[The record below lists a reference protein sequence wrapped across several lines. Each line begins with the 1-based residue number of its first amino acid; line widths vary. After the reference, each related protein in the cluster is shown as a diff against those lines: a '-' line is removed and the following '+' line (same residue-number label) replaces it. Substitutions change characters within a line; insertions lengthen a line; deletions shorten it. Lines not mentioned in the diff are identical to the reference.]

1 MANKPSGTIKLT
13 EVKKMDRKTSK
24 KDIPIEIKNGV
35 ERIVTDFN
43 RNIIKNKNYF
53 YTTKY
58 KGEYLYLN
66 RAEYGGNSPICRLK
80 YNGKIDNWGFAI
92 YKYSDGGYD
101 SEEWFFPGSEE
112 VDGTIEGA
120 LRAELEAYP

>member
-1 MANKPSGTIKLT
+1 LFGETLGDIKLI
-13 EVKKMDRKTSK
+13 EVIKMNRKAIK
-24 KDIPIEIKNGV
+24 NDIPIEIKNEI

-43 RNIIKNKNYF
+43 QNGIKNKNYY

-66 RAEYGGNSPICRLK
+66 RAEYGDNSPICRLK

-101 SEEWFFPGSEE
+101 SEEWFFPGSDE

-120 LRAELEAYP
+120 MRAGLKAYP